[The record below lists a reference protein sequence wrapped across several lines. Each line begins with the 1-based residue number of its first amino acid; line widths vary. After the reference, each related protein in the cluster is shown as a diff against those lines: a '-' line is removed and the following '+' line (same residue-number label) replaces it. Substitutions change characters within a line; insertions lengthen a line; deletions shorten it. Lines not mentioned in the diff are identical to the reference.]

1 LALQAPVVGRPA
13 VKVPKLVYDPVVAIA
28 VYKIALD
35 VDSPPAANARV
46 LDEAEP
52 KPNPHEPAMPPKLVK
67 TPVVAK
73 VIVVVKPLNWYNPI
87 VDDPQ
92 ADTPLLWS
100 WGLVP
105 PQFVAAPPLAMVM

>member
-1 LALQAPVVGRPA
+1 LALQAPVVGRPT

-28 VYKIALD
+28 VYKIAFA

-52 KPNPHEPAMPPKLVK
+52 KPEPHEPGKLPKLVN

-73 VIVVVKPLNWYNPI
+73 VIVVTKPLN
-87 VDDPQ
+87 
-92 ADTPLLWS
+92 
-100 WGLVP
+100 
-105 PQFVAAPPLAMVM
+105 